1 MEYSFDIDLAT
12 QYGMAEACL
21 IKNFQHWIRKNKAN
35 NKHCYDRHYW
45 TYNSVKALSEL
56 FPFLTEKQIRRTLD
70 SLVEKGVLIKGNY
83 NKSSYDRT
91 LWYAFKDESI
101 FLNSKIDLPIWANGS
116 DQKGEPIPDNKPYN
130 KPYNKLIKEIN
141 RTSSINKESNQ
152 NDYQDDVN
160 LEKTKKKRACR
171 FENSEYYSNELP
183 DSFSCEAELMAVS
196 DSKAR
201 FEYDK
206 FKDYWTAKSGQQA
219 TKLDWLATWRNW
231 LRNMKPEDKKK
242 LSREPLP
249 EGEWSWEGTK

>member
-35 NKHCYDRHYW
+35 NKHCYDGHYW

-116 DQKGEPIPDNKPYN
+116 DQKGEPIPDNKPD
-130 KPYNKLIKEIN
+130 NKLIKEIKK
-141 RTSSINKESNQ
+141 TSFLNKENFP
-152 NDYQDDVN
+152 D
-160 LEKTKKKRACR
+160 KPKKKACR

-183 DSFSCEAELMAVS
+183 DSFNCEAELMAVS

-249 EGEWSWEGTK
+249 ADKWSWEGTNESL

>member
-1 MEYSFDIDLAT
+1 MFDTDLAEEYGT
-12 QYGMAEACL
+12 DEAILIEKFQYWIM
-21 IKNFQHWIRKNKAN
+21 KNRDNEKNY
-35 NKHCYDRHYW
+35 YDGHYW
-45 TYNSVKALSEL
+45 TYNSAKAFKKQFSFWSEL
-56 FPFLTEKQIRRTLD
+56 KIRRLID
-70 SLVEKGVLIKGNY
+70 SLVQKGVLIKGNY

-91 LWYAFKDESI
+91 LWYAFNDESI
-101 FLNSKIDLPIWANGS
+101 FLDCYMHLSKMINGNIKN
-116 DQKGEPIPDNKPYN
+116 DKPIPINNPIN
-130 KPYNKLIKEIN
+130 NPINSIKEIKK
-141 RTSSINKESNQ
+141 TSFLNKESNQ
-152 NDYQDDVN
+152 DDYQDDVN